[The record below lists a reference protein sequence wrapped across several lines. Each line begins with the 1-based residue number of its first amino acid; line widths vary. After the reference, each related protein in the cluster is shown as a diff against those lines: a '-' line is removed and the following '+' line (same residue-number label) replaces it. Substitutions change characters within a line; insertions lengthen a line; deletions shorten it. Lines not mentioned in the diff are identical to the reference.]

1 MSEITATV
9 KYAMI
14 SQPMAG
20 LLDTE
25 IMAVRKRTEENLKAR
40 GYAVIDTYYCDPDID
55 ELMLEDERALFY
67 LGRTIMTM
75 RLCDVVYFCKGW
87 DNARGCKVEHA
98 VAEAYGLEIIYE
110 EDVPTL

>member
-1 MSEITATV
+1 MSEVTATV
-9 KYAMI
+9 KYAMV

-20 LLDTE
+20 FSNNE
-25 IMAVRKRTEENLKAR
+25 IMAVRTAAEENLKAR

-55 ELMLEDERALFY
+55 ELMPEDERALFY

-75 RLCDVVYFCKGW
+75 RLCDAVYFCHGW
-87 DNARGCKVEHA
+87 HDARGCKIEHE
-98 VAEAYGLEIIYE
+98 VAAAYGLELLYE